1 MPDKFEVANLL
12 SVEQAI
18 PADAANRPINESELL
33 VEADRINTDAGQ
45 LCGLPNL
52 NRVCHTMF
60 KDKPWS

>member
-18 PADAANRPINESELL
+18 PADAPNRPINESELL